1 MDIQRLDNQLWGTSS
16 LHSAKLLFRYRAVS
30 LEGELHMTI
39 TPDELSIAEKETL
52 KKNGYPAAG

>member
-16 LHSAKLLFRYRAVS
+16 LDSAKLLVIYRAVS
-30 LEGELHMTI
+30 LDGELNMTI

-52 KKNGYPAAG
+52 NKNGYPAAG